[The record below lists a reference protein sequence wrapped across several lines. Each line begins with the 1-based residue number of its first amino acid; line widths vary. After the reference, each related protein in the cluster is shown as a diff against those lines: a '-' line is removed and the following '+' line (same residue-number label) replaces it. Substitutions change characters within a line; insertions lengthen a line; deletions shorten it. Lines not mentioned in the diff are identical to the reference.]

1 MKNEIVRKI
10 ENELLYFDG
19 AMGTELQKRGLKTGE
34 LPERLSLTNPETI
47 TEIHRAYLE
56 AGSDVISTNT
66 FGANPIKFSED
77 ELEEIINASVDCA
90 QKATKATEETD
101 GKKRY
106 IALDIGPLGKILK
119 PFGDLSFEDAYEN
132 FAKIIRTANDRTD
145 LILIETMN
153 DAYEVKAAVLAA
165 KENSTLPV
173 FVTCVFD
180 GKQKLMTGADAKAII
195 ALLEGLGVDAIGINC
210 SLGPKK
216 MNEVLKTFAKYSSTP
231 LIICPNAGLPHT
243 ENGVTLY
250 DVTPEDFAL
259 EMKNSVAIGAHGLG
273 GCCGTNPIYIEKLI
287 KATESMEPKPIEH
300 KNHTMVSSYTH
311 AVEFGETPVII
322 GERINPTGKKRVKQ
336 ALKENDLAFI
346 LREGVYQAE
355 AGAEILDVNCGLP
368 ELSEAKVMK
377 EVVESLQG
385 VLDTPLQI
393 DTSDP
398 VALENA
404 LRTYNGKAII
414 NSVNGKRESMEAVF
428 PIAKKYGGVIVA
440 LTLDEEGIPTTAE
453 GRVEIAKRIIKTAE
467 SYGIDKKNII
477 VDTLTMSISTDK
489 TAADVTI
496 SAIEK
501 LTEMGIKTTLG
512 VSNISFGLPHRDYVN
527 SRFFAEAL
535 SRGLSSAIM
544 NPHSEKMQKAIENRD
559 NFAKSEN
566 LVKFAEDIIEEVLSL
581 EDANVIPASNTTL
594 TLKDAIVSGLSQESE
609 TLAQE
614 LLKIEKPLTV
624 VNDYIVPA
632 LDTVGEGFEKGKVY
646 LPRLLMSAE
655 AAKAAFGKVKDKLAS
670 DNAQTEQKDKI
681 VIATVK
687 GDIHDIGKNIVKI
700 LLENYGYRV
709 IDLGKDV
716 PEEKILEVAKSENA
730 TLVALSAL
738 MTTTVPSMERTIKLI
753 HKELPKCKVTVGGA
767 VMSEEYSNMIE
778 ADFYS
783 KDAMGCVRIAE
794 KFFGK

>member
-10 ENELLYFDG
+10 EDGLLYFDG

-34 LPERLSLTNPETI
+34 LPERLSLTNPDTI
-47 TEIHRAYLE
+47 VEIHKAYLT
-56 AGSDVISTNT
+56 AGADIISANT
-66 FGANPIKFSED
+66 FGANPLKFTDEELSNVISASLNCAKKAVSE
-77 ELEEIINASVDCA
+77 IG
-90 QKATKATEETD
+90 

-106 IALDIGPLGKILK
+106 IALDVGPLGKILK
-119 PFGDLSFEDAYEN
+119 PFGDLSFEDAYEH
-132 FAKIIRTANDRTD
+132 FAKIIKAASDRTD

-153 DAYEVKAAVLAA
+153 DAYETKAAVLAA
-165 KENSTLPV
+165 KENSHLPI

-180 GKQKLMTGADAKAII
+180 EKHKLMTGADAKAMV

-210 SLGPKK
+210 SLGPEK
-216 MNEVLKTFAKYSSTP
+216 MNGILMTFAKYSSLP

-243 ENGVTLY
+243 ENGVTVY
-250 DVTPEDFAL
+250 DVSAEEFAEEL
-259 EMKNSVAIGAHGLG
+259 KNSVKIGAHGLG
-273 GCCGTNPIYIEKLI
+273 GCCGTSPEYIEKLI
-287 KATESMEPKPIEH
+287 EATKDLKPLEITK
-300 KNHTMVSSYTH
+300 KNHTLASSYTH
-311 AVEFGETPVII
+311 AVEFGENPVVI

-355 AGAEILDVNCGLP
+355 AGAEVLDVNCGLP
-368 ELSEAKVMK
+368 ELDEAKVMK

-393 DTSDP
+393 DTGDP
-398 VALENA
+398 KALEEA
-404 LRTYNGKAII
+404 LRIYNGKAII

-440 LTLDEEGIPTTAE
+440 LTLDESGIPDNAE
-453 GRVEIAKRIIKTAE
+453 GRVEIAKRIIETAE
-467 SYGIDKKNII
+467 SYGIDKKDII

-489 TAADVTI
+489 TAAQVTI
-496 SAIEK
+496 KAIER

-527 SRFFAEAL
+527 SKFFAEAL

-544 NPHSEKMQKAIENRD
+544 NPHSEKMQNAIKDRGSFEKSED
-559 NFAKSEN
+559 LVNFAEN
-566 LVKFAEDIIEEVLSL
+566 IIEEVLSF
-581 EDANVIPASNTTL
+581 EDGNVIPTANNSL
-594 TLKDAIVSGLSQESE
+594 DLKTSIISGLSQESKN
-609 TLAQE
+609 LAKE
-614 LLKIEKPLTV
+614 LLKSEKPLTL
-624 VNDYIVPA
+624 VNEYIVPA
-632 LDTVGEGFEKGKVY
+632 LDIVGAGFEAGKVY

-655 AAKAAFGKVKDKLAS
+655 AAKCAFDEVKNVLAKENTS
-670 DNAQTEQKDKI
+670 AEAKDKI

-700 LLENYGYRV
+700 LLENYGYQV

-716 PEEKILEVAKSENA
+716 PEEKILEVARKEKA
-730 TLVALSAL
+730 KLVALSAL

-753 HKELPKCKVTVGGA
+753 HKELPNCKVTVGGA
-767 VMSEEYSNMIE
+767 VMSEEYSNMIN

-794 KFFGK
+794 KYFS